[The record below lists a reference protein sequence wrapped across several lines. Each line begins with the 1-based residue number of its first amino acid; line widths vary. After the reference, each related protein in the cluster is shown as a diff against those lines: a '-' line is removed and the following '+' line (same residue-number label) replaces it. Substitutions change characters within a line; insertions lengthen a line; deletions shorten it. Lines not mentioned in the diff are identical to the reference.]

1 MNDTFDVIAI
11 QTAYLWTRSAR
22 YGSENKAID
31 SLLNRKGIGNVSI
44 EEAKKGIQ
52 LGIMILDKTEELAK
66 KEKQELG
73 KENWIYFS
81 ESEID
86 QLCIRMAKDLE
97 ELFPERTSM
106 ISYAIQML
114 VLQPWMR

>member
-86 QLCIRMAKDLE
+86 QLCIRMAKDLSQGFNILS
-97 ELFPERTSM
+97 LFIKFSCKCM
-106 ISYAIQML
+106 S
-114 VLQPWMR
+114 